1 MNLVY
6 LLPLLSR
13 PDKQSVK
20 EELSKKSINELID
33 SMYLMNDEIERVNKI
48 AQQLRSQPQQLQ
60 KLNEELNQK
69 YDILLKDHQKLF
81 QQYQSLLND
90 HTEVVQSFQ
99 SIIEDF
105 KSQTTKD
112 FIKTIKSKK
121 NVLNICQ
128 NLDLHISYQQEYQQQ
143 INEINTNFQEIKSEG
158 IQMVQAINN
167 LTDADQQQLMNNYDS
182 DAEIEAKKQK
192 RNELISQLLL
202 QIKSMKEKQ
211 DNQIKLLDKIYQL
224 SQDELLKDQIKKAL
238 DLIQLN
244 QALFKNIEFILPTQN
259 NLIRNY
265 EQKVEFYKK
274 QLKKEIQTKE
284 EYSKKIQ
291 EYKINQENSR
301 SQNDTQK
308 TQKEIQSS
316 KYIKYFY
323 DIYLQYLKLILN
335 LIGIQKVKEK
345 ELLQQNVEKL
355 KSQLN
360 IQFKDIKE
368 LKDQTERLQAGAM
381 VFANY
386 IQEDKQNQIL
396 EILNCWKIFFKNYCE
411 LLKALSE

>member
-13 PDKQSVK
+13 PDKQSAK
-20 EELSKKSINELID
+20 DELNKKSINELID
-33 SMYLMNDEIERVNKI
+33 SMYQLYDEIERVNKI
-48 AQQLRSQPQQLQ
+48 VQQLRSQPQQLQ

-69 YDILLKDHQKLF
+69 YDILLKDHQTLF
-81 QQYQSLLND
+81 QKYQQLLSD
-90 HTEVVQSFQ
+90 HQEVVVSFE
-99 SIIEDF
+99 SIIENF

-143 INEINTNFQEIKSEG
+143 INEINTNFQEIQSVGKK
-158 IQMVQAINN
+158 MVQAINN
-167 LTDADQQQLMNNYDS
+167 LNDADEQQLMNNYHS
-182 DAEIEAKKQK
+182 EAEAEAKKQK

-244 QALFKNIEFILPTQN
+244 QALFKNIEFILPTQH

-265 EQKVEFYKK
+265 EQKVEFYKT
-274 QLKKEIQTKE
+274 QLKKEIKIKE

-323 DIYLQYLKLILN
+323 EIYLQYLKLILN
-335 LIGIQKVKEK
+335 LIEIQKVKQK
-345 ELLQQNVEKL
+345 ELLQQDVEKL

-360 IQFKDIKE
+360 IQFKDMKE
-368 LKDQTERLQAGAM
+368 LKDLTERLYAGAM

-386 IQEDKQNQIL
+386 IQPEDQIQ
-396 EILNCWKIFFKNYCE
+396 EILNCWKNFFQNYCE
-411 LLKALSE
+411 LLKVLSE